1 MANPLEN
8 PVPRD
13 EPRALAILMEEHRIF
28 DRLFREFEQDGTSR
42 SRKVEIVQ
50 ELSLRLDVHAA
61 IEEELLYPMLKEKVD
76 ADEIDEAIVEHQAAK
91 TLSDELREMVGDEEL
106 YDSKVHVL
114 GEQILHHIR
123 EEEEEMFEEAK
134 QAGLD
139 LETLGRAMEERRA
152 ELLGEAREDGETEVD

>member
-1 MANPLEN
+1 MANPLEQ

-13 EPRALAILMEEHRIF
+13 EPRALAILKEEHRIF
-28 DRLFREFEQDGTSR
+28 DRLFAEFEDGAAR
-42 SRKVEIVQ
+42 ERKVEIVQ

-61 IEEELLYPMLKEKVD
+61 IEEELLYPMLKAKID

-91 TLSDELREMVGDEEL
+91 TIADELREMVGDEEL

-139 LETLGRAMEERRA
+139 LDTLGRAMEARRA
-152 ELLGEAREDGETEVD
+152 ELLGEARDSGETEVD